1 MSKIKLGQRPEFI
14 ERVVA
19 FNMPD
24 GSEGT
29 IICRFRYRTRK
40 EFGTFLKEMLVPP
53 VGNTDDKTS
62 IETAIALAVD
72 QNAKYLNSI
81 LVGWNLDEELSVDTL
96 TQFADELPAGA
107 RAVMDAYAGAISEG
121 RLGN

>member
-53 VGNTDDKTS
+53 VGKADDKTS

-72 QNAKYLNSI
+72 QNARYLNSI